1 MRKLSR
7 NKAASKARILS
18 SREVYRGPIFW
29 VTTDYVL
36 EPGGVHARRDI
47 VHHPGSVV
55 ILAVD
60 ENLSK
65 PRVLLERQYR
75 HAAQSHLWELPAGRV
90 DKGETELAA
99 AKRELFEETGYTAH
113 AGSAFSSSTS
123 APVLWMK
130 Q

>member
-29 VTTDYVL
+29 VTTDHVL
-36 EPGGVHARRDI
+36 EPGGVHVRRDI

-60 ENLSK
+60 QNLSK
-65 PRVLLERQYR
+65 
-75 HAAQSHLWELPAGRV
+75 
-90 DKGETELAA
+90 
-99 AKRELFEETGYTAH
+99 
-113 AGSAFSSSTS
+113 
-123 APVLWMK
+123 
-130 Q
+130 